1 MNIQSAEDEIRS
13 PDPLGSWVNSP
24 IIEYDDQNYF
34 VIKLDDKNS
43 EELNESGIFHEVDV
57 IVLDSNYKPQKGI
70 AIAGFQIYG
79 ILHGKVIY
87 LGKSITEYLWE
98 VEVLKKIK
106 YENENYLL
114 IKFIKTGELAII
126 LEKGF
131 VLND

>member
-57 IVLDSNYKPQKGI
+57 IVLDSNYKPQQGI